1 MHAIHAS
8 DDGRIHQQASPPRH
22 EAEWHR
28 WFAGQAGL
36 VADWAGSFA
45 AQRTHAGIV
54 ASALMS
60 MFFCAGLLLTGCA
73 KRTTAFQIADYRGDG
88 SVNHYQETFDEAF
101 FDIDG
106 SGNLDVVF
114 RRSQPATPERDID
127 LTQVIR
133 LRTFWR
139 PIPGRTAAETTQLNG
154 TVSYAI
160 ITGNIGTT
168 FEGAGSIFF
177 EIDEDSLT
185 GSLDLAILEPT
196 RHLKA
201 GSRFFNK
208 AELSGKFTARRS
220 PRRVIR
226 IVNDLN
232 RQFGPTPQ
240 LIRDPS

>member
-1 MHAIHAS
+1 MHAIQAH
-8 DDGRIHQQASPPRH
+8 DDGNIHQQAIQPRLV
-22 EAEWHR
+22 AEPQR
-28 WFAGQAGL
+28 RFARQAGL
-36 VADWAGSFA
+36 VTEWADLWADR
-45 AQRTHAGIV
+45 RTY
-54 ASALMS
+54 ASTAMSVLMS
-60 MFFCAGLLLTGCA
+60 MFLCASLLLTGCA
-73 KRTTAFQIADYRGDG
+73 KRTTAFQITDYRSDG
-88 SVNHYQETFDEAF
+88 SVDYYQETFDEAF
-101 FDIDG
+101 FDVDG

-127 LTQVIR
+127 LTQIIR

-139 PIPGRTAAETTQLNG
+139 PIPGRTAAETTQING
-154 TVSYAI
+154 IVSYAI

-220 PRRVIR
+220 PRHVIR

-232 RQFGPTPQ
+232 RQFGPTPR